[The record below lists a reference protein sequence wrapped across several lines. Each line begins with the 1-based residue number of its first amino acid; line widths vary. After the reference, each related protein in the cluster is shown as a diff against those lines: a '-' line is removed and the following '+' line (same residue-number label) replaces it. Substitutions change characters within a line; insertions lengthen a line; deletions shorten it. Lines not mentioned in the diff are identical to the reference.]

1 MLYSIVGIDNENSL
15 EARMS
20 VRADHVARLNAL
32 RDEGRLIIAGP
43 NPAIDSPDPGEAGF
57 SGSIII
63 AEFESLAAA
72 RAWADEDPYIK
83 AGAYAEVTVK
93 PFNKVLP

>member
-15 EARMS
+15 EARLAA
-20 VRADHVARLNAL
+20 RPEHVARLNAL

-43 NPAIDSPDPGEAGF
+43 NPAIDNDDPGEAGF
-57 SGSIII
+57 TGSIII

-72 RAWADEDPYIK
+72 QAWADDDPYIK
-83 AGAYAEVTVK
+83 SGAYATVSVK
-93 PFNKVLP
+93 PFKRVLP